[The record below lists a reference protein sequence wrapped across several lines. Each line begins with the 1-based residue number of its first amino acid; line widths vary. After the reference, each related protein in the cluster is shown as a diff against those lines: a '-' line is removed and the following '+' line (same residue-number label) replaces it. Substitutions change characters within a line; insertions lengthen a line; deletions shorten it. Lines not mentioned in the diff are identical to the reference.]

1 MKRERMMIKQEFKP
15 QHTHNIWLMISSQTW
30 RLRGPTD
37 GKSNKRFIKKKEEK
51 SGQVSVDTA

>member
-1 MKRERMMIKQEFKP
+1 MMIKQEFKP

-37 GKSNKRFIKKKEEK
+37 GKSNKRFIKKGRKKWAGECRHGIE
-51 SGQVSVDTA
+51 